1 MRSVDK
7 ARDYKKDFQRE
18 SAGRY
23 RIVLTDELP
32 DVIALLANDLPLP
45 KRYYDH
51 ELIGCWAGHRDCHIR
66 SDLLLIYMKIGDAK
80 STEESSGVLRLVRLG
95 SHSEL
100 FG

>member
-23 RIVLTDELP
+23 RTVLADELP
-32 DVIALLANDLPLP
+32 NVIALLANDIPLP

-51 ELIGCWAGHRDCHIR
+51 ALIGNWAGHRDCHIR
-66 SDLLLIYMKIGDAK
+66 SDLLLIM
-80 STEESSGVLRLVRLG
+80 LVNNEFFIMYAEFFNDSLG
-95 SHSEL
+95 RIWHDDVH
-100 FG
+100 